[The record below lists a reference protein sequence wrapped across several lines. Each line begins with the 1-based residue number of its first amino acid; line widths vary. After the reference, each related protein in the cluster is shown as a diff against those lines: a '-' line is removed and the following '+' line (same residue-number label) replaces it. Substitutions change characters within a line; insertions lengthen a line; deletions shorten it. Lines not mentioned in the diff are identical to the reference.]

1 MKNKL
6 STILTAIFCS
16 LFFTITLSA
25 DNTKNT
31 ESNGVKQQTESI
43 DKRISLG
50 LTAAEKEDF
59 LAEMRQMLNSIQ
71 GIMAGIGSNDRSLI
85 IKRARY
91 SGNRMARET
100 PESVKKKTPAEF
112 KQLGGPTHMKFEE
125 LAVRAED
132 DDMDELA
139 ALTGDLMKNCLACHA
154 MFKVE

>member
-6 STILTAIFCS
+6 SIILTAAFCS
-16 LFFTITLSA
+16 LLFTISLSA
-25 DNTKNT
+25 DNA
-31 ESNGVKQQTESI
+31 EVKQSTNSI

-71 GIMAGIGSNDRSLI
+71 GIMEGIGSNDRSLI